1 MGEEDVALDMDIDL
15 VENIKGLESDSKS
28 SSDEDGDK
36 IGEEQVEQDADQDIQ

>member
-15 VENIKGLESDSKS
+15 VENIEGLESDSES